1 MARRFFEKS
10 VQIWDAVDWFKES
23 ITYAKFQALGDVLPV
38 GARGLHKDDRDRILN
53 TLIESWREIFS
64 PKRSPTLRKELSIKL
79 KKVGEAALELYE
91 LLEGDSP
98 PSFESTISECWESS
112 DHLILNNM
120 QLRLAPDGS
129 LEGEWADFDALK
141 RQIFA
146 LVAAVDLAQGGDGMR
161 FDPYAPKDP
170 RRHEI
175 AAALTDAW
183 TTVHLLSGANLEDSV
198 PSGTNGG
205 FRWCYEMLGD
215 LGDMHPVRPTSPAK
229 ASEAPKEK
237 DYEHRA
243 RAAFERLQKSRE
255 RMLTHVANVEE
266 EDGFSF
272 AAFETKSWTYDSV
285 CKAISSYVNDIR
297 SGQHEDF
304 PAADCEW
311 TQLNLSSKLGFTFIE
326 FGAGLSW
333 REEII
338 DAELPADLLPA
349 FEETFP
355 RK

>member
-23 ITYAKFQALGDVLPV
+23 ITYAKFQALGDVLPLA
-38 GARGLHKDDRDRILN
+38 ARALHKDDRDRILN
-53 TLIESWREIFS
+53 TLIETWREIFS
-64 PKRSPTLRKELSIKL
+64 PRRSPTLRKELSIKL

-91 LLEGDSP
+91 LLEADSP
-98 PSFESTISECWESS
+98 PSFESTISESWESF
-112 DHLILNNM
+112 DHLILNDM
-120 QLRLAPDGS
+120 HLRVNPDGF
-129 LEGEWADFDALK
+129 LEGELADFDALK

-146 LVAAVDLAQGGDGMR
+146 LVGAVSLARSGDGMS

-175 AAALTDAW
+175 ASALADAW

-198 PSGTNGG
+198 PSGANGG
-205 FRWCYEMLGD
+205 FRWCYEMLGE
-215 LGDMHPVRPTSPAK
+215 LGDMHPVRPSSQRK

-237 DYEHRA
+237 GYQHRA
-243 RAAFERLQKSRE
+243 KAAFERLQKSRE
-255 RMLTHVANVEE
+255 RLLTQVATVEE
-266 EDGFSF
+266 EDGFSIT
-272 AAFETKSWTYDSV
+272 AFETKSWTYDSL

-297 SGQHEDF
+297 SGQHEGF
-304 PAADCEW
+304 PIEDSEW
-311 TQLNLSSKLGFTFIE
+311 TQLNLNSKLGFAFIE

-333 REEII
+333 REEVI
-338 DAELPADLLPA
+338 DPELPADLLPA
-349 FEETFP
+349 FEETFT